1 MSNNNKKNIRFAPNG
16 QIWVHFGEDS
26 PLPAKVDEDPKTL
39 NFVPLGYANSDGV
52 TITPKIETEAVEVWQ
67 SAVPVLYTVKNAS
80 FQVKATLMELNAP
93 NTELFY
99 GSKWEPATDKDGK
112 PVEGQYRLNIA
123 SNPNLD
129 TISVIVDWN
138 DASARYRAVLSQA
151 MVSDRGAI
159 TLTRTKNQAYEL
171 TIDALDDGNGFLGYL
186 VTDDQNIMPSTTGGS
201 TRSIAASGPTS
212 KA

>member
-1 MSNNNKKNIRFAPNG
+1 M
-16 QIWVHFGEDS
+16 
-26 PLPAKVDEDPKTL
+26 
-39 NFVPLGYANSDGV
+39 

-99 GSKWEPATDKDGK
+99 GSKWEPAVDKDDK
-112 PVEGQYRLNIA
+112 PIEGQYRLNIA

-138 DASARYRAVLSQA
+138 DASAQYRAVLAQA

-171 TIDALDDGNGFLGYL
+171 TIEALDDGNGNLGYL
-186 VTDDQNIMPSTTGGS
+186 ITDDKNIMPSTPGGT
-201 TRSIAASGPTS
+201 TRSVTTSGPTS
-212 KA
+212 KG